1 MEMAM
6 KMTGRERREYSEW
19 KSEREMIDQARID
32 RQLSNSGDWKRE
44 WDHDKIEQ
52 E

>member
-1 MEMAM
+1 MR
-6 KMTGRERREYSEW
+6 MTGRERREYMEW
-19 KSEREMIDQARID
+19 KEERDQID
-32 RQLSNSGDWKRE
+32 RARVDRQKKSDGEWKRE